1 MSWAAL
7 QAWFAALGVNEWLTF
22 ASALIAIASLV
33 FNWLVVRKQ
42 NALQFEEVRAAHDSD
57 LIKWADEV
65 IETMA
70 NAQKLCRDKDK
81 LIAPNQFRLDQSE
94 LRARLSALLDRGRLF
109 FPNLADTDH
118 GADKEA
124 AFQGHRQPAL
134 NAAFGVYRVV
144 SDIERPTAAGDP
156 VEAIVA
162 HKRVFIS
169 EVFDTIDPRRRQNTM
184 SALDYARAKKIRK
197 KIVSTN

>member
-1 MSWAAL
+1 MVPAFE
-7 QAWFAALGVNEWLTF
+7 AWLKTLGVNEWLTF
-22 ASALIAIASLV
+22 ASAIIALASLV

-42 NALQFEEVRAAHDSD
+42 NALQFEELRAAHDSD
-57 LIKWADEV
+57 LIRWADEV

-81 LIAPNQFRLDQSE
+81 LITIEEFRLQQSE
-94 LRARLSALLDRGRLF
+94 MRTRLSALLDRGRLF

-124 AFQGHRQPAL
+124 AYQGHRQEAL
-134 NAAFGVYRVV
+134 NAVFGVYRVL
-144 SDIERPTAAGDP
+144 SDVEREAAVENP
-156 VEAIVA
+156 VDAIVV

-169 EVFDTIDPRRRQNTM
+169 EVFETIDPRRRQSTL
-184 SALDYARAKKIRK
+184 SALDYARVRKSQKRAAKARD
-197 KIVSTN
+197 